1 MKTLIITCIALSLSI
16 LTGCQN
22 MRVKEDVSTAPIGGY
37 ILPQTHYTY
46 PNSNVTPLG
55 PVKGRAMA
63 TGTLHDFPNISKAIN
78 DAINKAIRKSGGD
91 LLINTTVGGN
101 LNTYSKFEGGKLKI
115 RYEAFV
121 EVQGTAAKM
130 EIGKQ
135 KLR

>member
-1 MKTLIITCIALSLSI
+1 MKTLIITFIALSLSI
-16 LTGCQN
+16 LTGCQTV
-22 MRVKEDVSTAPIGGY
+22 RVKEQVSTAPIGGY
-37 ILPQTHYTY
+37 VLPQTHYTY

-55 PVKGRAMA
+55 PVKARAMVE
-63 TGTLHDFPNISKAIN
+63 GTLHDFPNITKAIS

-101 LNTYSKFEGGKLKI
+101 LNTYSKFENGKMKV